1 MNMLLLHSPTYCFTS
16 SAQGTL
22 PSTKSYK
29 ALHTKASTDSRFQT
43 APAENPDFKSS
54 EYFRKQGKH
63 KLEPR
68 KLRKITQGYKPTPV
82 PAGLQQIRC
91 LPAWFQGLQVP
102 NSSICERKGCSP
114 FSGMSAEEEE
124 HPFPN
129 TEHMPLRNPR
139 NSYHRCHIWSLCGD
153 VGPSPGA
160 KEPEP
165 TQLHYPAT

>member
-1 MNMLLLHSPTYCFTS
+1 MKMIKICRNDPVTCTHRHSREHSPCEKKIHPACRLEYEYAPATQPYICFTS

-102 NSSICERKGCSP
+102 NSSISERKGCSP
-114 FSGMSAEEEE
+114 FSGML
-124 HPFPN
+124 P
-129 TEHMPLRNPR
+129 
-139 NSYHRCHIWSLCGD
+139 SL
-153 VGPSPGA
+153 S
-160 KEPEP
+160 K
-165 TQLHYPAT
+165 H